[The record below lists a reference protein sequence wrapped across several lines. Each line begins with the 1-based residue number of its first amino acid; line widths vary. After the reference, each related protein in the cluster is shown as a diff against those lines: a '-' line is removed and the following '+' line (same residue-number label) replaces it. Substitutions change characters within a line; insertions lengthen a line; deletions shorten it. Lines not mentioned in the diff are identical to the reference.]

1 MDVAP
6 GTVVVWSDIGCP
18 WAHVAVARLH
28 RARAALGLDDAVR
41 FDHRPFPLELFNDRA
56 TPWRALAAEVPV
68 LHALEPD
75 AGWQV
80 WKAPPW
86 EWPVTTIPALEAVR
100 AAAAQSPL
108 AAEQLDL
115 GLRRA
120 LFAESRCISL
130 RHVLVEVAASC
141 PAVDVAELAA
151 ALDDGRARR
160 AVIDAWRAAPDQ
172 GVQGSPHVFA
182 ADGTAAH
189 NPGIT
194 MRVADGIPIV
204 DADDPAVYGSLVRG
218 SVA

>member
-86 EWPVTTIPALEAVR
+86 EWPVTTLPAIEAVQ

-115 GLRRA
+115 ALRRA

-130 RHVLVEVAASC
+130 RHVLLDVAASC
-141 PAVDVAELAA
+141 PAVDVPALTD

-160 AVIDAWRAAPDQ
+160 AVIDAWRAAPDK

-194 MRVADGIPIV
+194 MHVADGIPIV
-204 DADDPAVYGSLVRG
+204 DADDPAVCASLVRG